1 MLQKD
6 SPIDLV
12 IGTGK
17 IYSLRDFLNEVF
29 KLKKLNFKNVKI
41 NVKKLKRKLDIKG
54 YRANISKTKKILKWR
69 PKLNFKQIVYKM
81 VNEELF

>member
-1 MLQKD
+1 MLQKN

>member
-54 YRANISKTKKILKWR
+54 YRANINKAKKILKWR

>member
-6 SPIDLV
+6 CSIDLI

-54 YRANISKTKKILKWR
+54 YRANISKTKK
-69 PKLNFKQIVYKM
+69 NFKMEAKIK
-81 VNEELF
+81 F